1 MPFKFENV
9 DGTNTKIIN
18 MKNWFLKSLF
28 LLVLVTIVSTCRR
41 NPVTG
46 KKELSFMSEE
56 KEIALGKQSDP
67 SVVASFGLYS
77 NPKIQSFINTKGQQ
91 MARVSH
97 RPNLTYEFKVLDS
110 PVVNAFALPGGYVYF
125 TRGILAHFNNEAE
138 FAGVLGHEIGHV
150 TARHGARQQTQQ
162 ILAQAGLIAGTI
174 FSDKIGLSPDQ
185 ASQGVQLLML
195 SNSRSHES
203 ESDELGVEYS
213 TKVGYDAHYMADFF
227 NTLSRMQGDSGQALP
242 EFLSTHPNP
251 VNRNAR
257 VKRLAA
263 EEQAKLNRTNLKV
276 NRDQY
281 LRLIDGLTYGED
293 PQQGYLENSV
303 FYHPGLK
310 FQYKI
315 PNNWKLLNSPSQVQ
329 MANADGSAGAIFK
342 LAEGTN
348 LNTIKQKIITNYKLN
363 VIQEKQKKVNGMNAL
378 AFIGDITNEDGS
390 KIRLMT
396 YLISYSGKTYF
407 FHGIASATDFSK
419 YSSTFQGIFESFN
432 KLTDPSKLNKQAEKI
447 KIVTVKSNGTLR
459 QALTSAGVKSARL
472 EEHSL
477 INGMKLT
484 DSVKSGMLIKMVR

>member
-1 MPFKFENV
+1 
-9 DGTNTKIIN
+9 
-18 MKNWFLKSLF
+18 MKNWFFKSLF
-28 LLVLVTIVSTCRR
+28 FLALVAVVSTCSR

-46 KKELSFMSEE
+46 KKQLSFMSEE
-56 KEIALGKQSDP
+56 KEIALGAASDP

-91 MARVSH
+91 MAKVSH
-97 RPNLTYEFKVLDS
+97 RSHLKYEFKVLDS

-162 ILAQAGLIAGTI
+162 ILAQAGVIAGTI
-174 FSDKIGLSPDQ
+174 FSEQLGIDPSS

-195 SNSRSHES
+195 KNSRAHES

-213 TKVGYDAHYMADFF
+213 TKIGYDAHYMADFF
-227 NTLSRMQGDSGQALP
+227 NTLSRMRGDASQALP

-251 VNRNAR
+251 DNRNQR
-257 VKRLAA
+257 VNQLAT
-263 EEQAKLNRTNLKV
+263 EEQAKTNKTNLRV

-293 PQQGYLENSV
+293 PQQGYVENNV

-310 FQYKI
+310 FQYKY
-315 PNNWKLLNSPSQVQ
+315 PNNWQLANSPAQVQ

-342 LAEGTN
+342 LAPGTN
-348 LNTIKQKIITNYKLN
+348 LNTIKQEIITNYKLN
-363 VIQEKQKKVNGMNAL
+363 VIQEKQESVNGLNAL

-396 YLISYSGKTYF
+396 YLISYGGSTYL
-407 FHGIASATDFSK
+407 FHGIASTTDFSK
-419 YSSTFQGIFESFN
+419 YSSTFQTLFESFN
-432 KLTDPSKLNKQAEKI
+432 KLTDPSKLNKRAEKI
-447 KIVTVKSNGTLR
+447 KIVSVKSNGTLR
-459 QALTSAGVKSARL
+459 QALTSAGVPSARL
-472 EEHSL
+472 EELSL
-477 INGMKLT
+477 INGMLLT
-484 DSVKSGMLIKMVR
+484 ESVKSGMLIKTVQ

>member
-1 MPFKFENV
+1 
-9 DGTNTKIIN
+9 
-18 MKNWFLKSLF
+18 MKNWIFKSLF
-28 LLVLVTIVSTCRR
+28 FLALVALVSTCSR

-46 KKELSFMSEE
+46 KKQLSFMSEE

-67 SVVASFGLYS
+67 SVVASFGLYE
-77 NPKIQSFINTKGQQ
+77 NPKIQSFINRKGQQ
-91 MARVSH
+91 MARISH

-174 FSDKIGLSPDQ
+174 FSQQLGIDPTQ

-195 SNSRSHES
+195 SNSRAHES

-213 TKVGYDAHYMADFF
+213 TQIGYDAHYMADFF
-227 NTLSRMQGDSGQALP
+227 NTLSRMQGNSAQALP

-251 VNRNAR
+251 DNRNAR
-257 VKRLAA
+257 VKQLATK
-263 EEQAKLNRTNLKV
+263 EQAKQNKTNLKV
-276 NRDQY
+276 NRDSY
-281 LRLIDGLTYGED
+281 LKLIDGLTYGED
-293 PQQGYLENSV
+293 PQQGYVENNV

-310 FQYKI
+310 FQYKY
-315 PNNWKLLNSPSQVQ
+315 PNNWRLVNSPMQVQ
-329 MANADGSAGAIFK
+329 MANADGSAGAIFR
-342 LAEGTN
+342 LAEGSN
-348 LNTIKQKIITNYKLN
+348 LNTIKQEIITNYKLN
-363 VIQEKQKKVNGMNAL
+363 VIQEKQESVNGMNAL
-378 AFIGDITNEDGS
+378 AFIGDITQENGS

-396 YLISYSGKTYF
+396 YLISYAGNTYL

-419 YSSTFQGIFESFN
+419 YSSTFQTLFESFD

-459 QALTSAGVKSARL
+459 QALTAAGAPSARL
-472 EEHSL
+472 EEFSL

-484 DSVKSGMLIKMVR
+484 DPVKSGMLIKVVQ

>member
-1 MPFKFENV
+1 
-9 DGTNTKIIN
+9 
-18 MKNWFLKSLF
+18 MKNWFLKSLSLVF
-28 LLVLVTIVSTCRR
+28 LVILVSTCSR

-46 KKELSFMSEE
+46 KKQLSFMSEE

-67 SVVASFGLYS
+67 SVVASFGLYN

-97 RPNLTYEFKVLDS
+97 RPHLTYEFKVLDS

-174 FSDKIGLSPDQ
+174 FSQQLGLNPEQ

-195 SNSRSHES
+195 KNSRSHES

-213 TKVGYDAHYMADFF
+213 TQIGYDAHYMADFF
-227 NTLSRMQGDSGQALP
+227 ETLSRMQAKSGQALP

-251 VNRNAR
+251 DNRNQR
-257 VKRLAA
+257 VNQLAS
-263 EEQAKLNRTNLKV
+263 EEQAKTNKTNLKV

-293 PQQGYLENSV
+293 PQQGYVENNV

-310 FQYKI
+310 FQYKY
-315 PNNWKLLNSPSQVQ
+315 PKNWQLLNSPLQVQ
-329 MANADGSAGAIFK
+329 MANADGSAGAIFR

-348 LNTIKQKIITNYKLN
+348 LNTIKQEIVSNYKLN
-363 VIQEKQKKVNGMNAL
+363 VIQEKQEKVNGLNAL
-378 AFIGDITNEDGS
+378 AFIGDVTQEDGS

-396 YLISYSGKTYF
+396 YLISYNGNTYL
-407 FHGIASATDFSK
+407 FHGIAAAAQFSK
-419 YSSTFQGIFESFN
+419 YSSTFQTLFESFN
-432 KLTDPSKLNKQAEKI
+432 KLTDPNKINKQAERI
-447 KIVTVKSNGTLR
+447 KIVSVKSNGTLR
-459 QALTSAGVKSARL
+459 QALTAAGVKSARL
-472 EEHSL
+472 EELSL
-477 INGMKLT
+477 INGMQLT
-484 DSVKSGMLIKMVR
+484 DQVKSGMLIKIVQ